1 MSFRHVLSVLG
12 LTGGLA
18 LALALTGCGRLLA
31 HSDRAAPVSSFSPAS
46 ASAETSSQ
54 VPNGT
59 VRVPD
64 VEGLSDAS
72 EVLRAAGLVP
82 VAVAVHGPLDPDC
95 AEAGEAYHQDPP
107 PGAVVPRGS
116 KVTYRY
122 WWETQ

>member
-1 MSFRHVLSVLG
+1 VSFRRVLSILG
-12 LTGGLA
+12 LTCGLA
-18 LALALTGCGRLLA
+18 LALVLTGCCRLVA
-31 HSDRAAPVSSFSPAS
+31 HSDRAAPVSSSSPAS
-46 ASAETSSQ
+46 ASAEASSQ
-54 VPNGT
+54 VPNGM

-82 VAVAVHGPLDPDC
+82 VAVAVHGPVDPDC
-95 AEAGEAYHQDPP
+95 AGAGEAYRQDPA
-107 PGAVVPRGS
+107 PGVAVTRGS